1 MVISVIIAA
10 LGEISD
16 DAEKILCFEARAAYQ
31 ETVDFPRACQL
42 ASVIGTHA
50 AAVKDSRL
58 LGSLCSKEFL
68 EHPANSSVSPAC
80 LLRRRVA
87 ARTDR
92 PDRLIGDF
100 NFFYSIFRHPLQCDP
115 ELTSDHSRRRPCVSL
130 LEGFSHA
137 EDGSQA
143 RTEASCQLLRHR
155 LVGFVKQASPFRMAH
170 DRKMTSKL
178 PQHLRTDFARKGPLF
193 LPMNVLSGQ
202 TESASAKRLA
212 HRPEGRERRSENN
225 VYAPAAP

>member
-68 EHPANSSVSPAC
+68 EHPANSGVSPAC
-80 LLRRRVA
+80 LLRRRLSEWPTIA
-87 ARTDR
+87 KWHPSSRNIFA
-92 PDRLIGDF
+92 LI
-100 NFFYSIFRHPLQCDP
+100 SPVKA
-115 ELTSDHSRRRPCVSL
+115 PCS
-130 LEGFSHA
+130 
-137 EDGSQA
+137 SQ
-143 RTEASCQLLRHR
+143 
-155 LVGFVKQASPFRMAH
+155 
-170 DRKMTSKL
+170 
-178 PQHLRTDFARKGPLF
+178 
-193 LPMNVLSGQ
+193 
-202 TESASAKRLA
+202 
-212 HRPEGRERRSENN
+212 
-225 VYAPAAP
+225 